1 MERPLQ
7 AASADIMYHVLN
19 CADAR
24 RTLFDDDGDIAAFG
38 RVLTQACERVP
49 MRLLARIIHDASATS
64 ADPRLRRA
72 VSPFSP
78 STYCWGLASFI
89 LTPVPV

>member
-19 CADAR
+19 CADAC

-49 MRLLARIIHDASATS
+49 MRHAGPASLAVPARRIDA
-64 ADPRLRRA
+64 
-72 VSPFSP
+72 
-78 STYCWGLASFI
+78 GL
-89 LTPVPV
+89 